1 MNPMQTQLINEAF
14 QKSNAGQIHFG
25 QVIGMLM
32 AAEVESYWVDFRSC
46 TNTYYSTSDQCYA
59 LSFNATNT
67 AVAQPF
73 SKDAIKLAIV
83 SAQQGKVLY
92 PEFKELA
99 LAAGCIGYVVW
110 IDGRHVVYFGRCG
123 EQHIEFFPD

>member
-1 MNPMQTQLINEAF
+1 MNPTQTQLINEAF

-32 AAEVESYWVDFRSC
+32 AAEVESYRVDFRSG
-46 TNTYYSTSDQCYA
+46 TSTYYSTADQCYA
-59 LSFNATNT
+59 LSFNPSNT
-67 AVAQPF
+67 AVAQQF
-73 SKDAIKLAIV
+73 SKDAIKQAIV

-110 IDGRHVVYFGRCG
+110 IAGRHVVYFGRCG